1 MSRVADQLGTGTSFG
16 NARPISRRRAAVAAA
31 TGAPTEGVA
40 PPARL
45 APELISL
52 NPDNPREALGDL
64 TDLASSLRDHGQKV
78 AVTVMHRDAYEAA
91 NPDKAEG
98 IEDGTTYV
106 AVDGSSRVAAAREA
120 GLAELKVM
128 VDDTQGSTADELL
141 ESALVANIHRKDL
154 APMEEARALERLMEI
169 HESQGALAQRLH
181 RSQAWVSQRLA
192 LLDLAPELQDRIGKE
207 PIELLRAV
215 GKKPVGE
222 QSAEL
227 EKLKEERARR
237 ASEKPARKKPGRK
250 RQEPPAPQAADAGNP
265 AHDSGEKRAPSTGR
279 ADGDASVYYGVID
292 GQELSETQ
300 QGAEDVP
307 KPRSESTTVDL
318 VAEMPWGSGA
328 AMAALVIER
337 MLPAEIEELMLRLI
351 DHGAEPRRNA

>member
-40 PPARL
+40 PPTKL
-45 APELISL
+45 DPNLISL
-52 NPDNPREALGDL
+52 NPDNPREILGDL
-64 TDLASSLRDHGQKV
+64 TDLASSLKDHGQKV
-78 AVTVMHRDAYEAA
+78 AITVMHRAAYEAA
-91 NPDKAEG
+91 NPDKADA

-120 GLAELKVM
+120 GLTELKVM
-128 VDDTQGSTADELL
+128 VDDAQGSTADELL

-154 APMEEARALERLMEI
+154 APMDEARALQRLLEI
-169 HESQGALAQRLH
+169 HETQVALSQRLH

-192 LLDLAPELQDRIGKE
+192 LLDLAPELQDRIGQE

-227 EKLKEERARR
+227 ERLKGERARK

-250 RQEPPAPQAADAGNP
+250 RREAAGAGDSAQISREQNNS
-265 AHDSGEKRAPSTGR
+265 SGEPANGQPSG
-279 ADGDASVYYGVID
+279 YYGVID
-292 GQELSETQ
+292 SQ
-300 QGAEDVP
+300 QASTHQRGTEEVP
-307 KPRSESTTVDL
+307 KPRSEGTASVDL
-318 VAEMPWGSGA
+318 VTEVPWGSGA
-328 AMAALVIER
+328 ALADLIIDRMASE
-337 MLPAEIEELMLRLI
+337 EIQQLMLRLGE
-351 DHGAEPRRNA
+351 HTAGASTGPGDA